1 MSALSIILRILTFGA
16 CLAALYLWTDK
27 QHVIAQ
33 KEAIIQEREYLVGY
47 PKMKRPKGDEVTMNN
62 EVRGETFA
70 VIEEDRPH
78 DPSYQRLELLRNQL
92 KEIQTLDRDYGYGV
106 REIGGYDPNKSLT
119 LRTHIEEQSRDIEH
133 KKKQIS
139 GLNQD
144 LEKVKKELREQK
156 ELLGDEIQKVA
167 ELKEQIIQN
176 HESYADL
183 NFKHEQFKD
192 EFDEALKRF
201 QEQLAA
207 QRAALGAQI
216 EAVRIQLTNSK
227 ASEAQLKLEV
237 ARLNQTIAA
246 LRHQLHNTPKSQII
260 SKDNSTDD
268 DYKKNEGNPDR
279 KKTNALQLDTKFYQ
293 YNKNSRQLIL
303 IAGTKSGI
311 EKFDDKLVDIQIG
324 SQKVEGLQIVKI
336 TEQYSILLLPTKLKS
351 TARQT
356 LEQLKSMAEIT
367 VKVSSRK

>member
-1 MSALSIILRILTFGA
+1 MSALSIILRILTIGA

-27 QHVIAQ
+27 QQVIAQ

-47 PKMKRPKGDEVTMNN
+47 PKMERPKGDEVTMNN

-78 DPSYQRLELLRNQL
+78 DPSYQRLEQLRNQL
-92 KEIQTLDRDYGYGV
+92 KEIQALDRDYGYGV

-119 LRTHIEEQSRDIEH
+119 LRTHIEEQSKDIEQ

-167 ELKEQIIQN
+167 ELKEQIVQKD
-176 HESYADL
+176 EAYSDL
-183 NFKHEQFKD
+183 NFKHEQFKN
-192 EFDEALKRF
+192 EFDEVLRRI
-201 QEQLAA
+201 QEKLAA

-216 EAVRIQLTNSK
+216 EAVRIQLTNSQ

-246 LRHQLHNTPKSQII
+246 LRHQLHNTPESQNI
-260 SKDNSTDD
+260 SKDDSTVGDD
-268 DYKKNEGNPDR
+268 KKKEVNPDR
-279 KKTNALQLDTKFYQ
+279 KKTNTLQLHTRFYQ
-293 YNKNSRQLIL
+293 YKKQSRHLIIL
-303 IAGTKSGI
+303 AGTQSGI
-311 EKFDDKLVDIQIG
+311 KKFDGKLVDVKIG
-324 SQKVEGLQIVKI
+324 SQMIEGLQILRI
-336 TEQYSILLLPTKLKS
+336 TEQYSILLLPTKLKP

-356 LEQLKSMAEIT
+356 LEQVKSMAEVT